1 MSLARRT
8 FAALSGVLLL
18 HLALQASGSLCAMQ
32 AASHDSVANAPR
44 GDMQGMPPATSVAT
58 AVPAISDAA
67 AAPVGECRGPIH
79 GGGCGSPWAPAHCS
93 ATSACGIG
101 AAIAVAVVMPIS
113 QRAIALRSASI
124 RASDRPGAAAAA
136 RLTSPGEVRPLVAS
150 SRR

>member
-101 AAIAVAVVMPIS
+101 AAIAVAVLMPIS
-113 QRAIALRSASI
+113 QRAIALRSPSPEHVRSGPVIAPELPPP
-124 RASDRPGAAAAA
+124 RA
-136 RLTSPGEVRPLVAS
+136 
-150 SRR
+150 